1 MEPAPSIRAQRQKV
15 HLPALGILALDTAF
29 PRIPGDVGCA
39 ATFAFPVR
47 YQTVA
52 GATVDAFVH
61 RGDERLLQP
70 FIAAGRSLAAAGCIG
85 ITTTCGFLCR
95 WQQALAAE
103 LPVPI
108 LTSALLQLPAIER
121 MLPHGSRAGVVTYS
135 AADLTPETLAAAGA
149 KPDTPVAGVAPDG
162 YFGRTIREGR
172 ATLDRARM
180 SADVV
185 TAAQA
190 LVKAHRDIG
199 AIVLECANMPPYR
212 AAVAKAVGL
221 PVFDAV
227 SLIEWFYAALVGPAR
242 NYAPTDCGTTTPLL
256 QAEPDTRAVRR
267 LIRRI
272 P

>member
-1 MEPAPSIRAQRQKV
+1 MPP
-15 HLPALGILALDTAF
+15 LGILALDTSF

-47 YQTVA
+47 YQTVP
-52 GATVDAFVH
+52 GATVDQFVH
-61 RGDERLLQP
+61 CGDERLLRP
-70 FIAAGRSLAAAGCIG
+70 FIAAGRTLAAAGCIG
-85 ITTTCGFLCR
+85 VATTCGFLCR

-103 LPVPI
+103 LPVPV
-108 LTSALLQLPAIER
+108 LTSALLQLPLIER
-121 MLPHGSRAGVVTYS
+121 TLPRGSCVGVVTYS

-162 YFGRTIREGR
+162 YFARTIREGR

-185 TAAQA
+185 AAA
-190 LVKAHRDIG
+190 RTLVKVQRDIG

-212 AAVAKAVGL
+212 AAVTSAVGL

-227 SLIEWFYAALVGPAR
+227 SLIDWFYAALVGSAR
-242 NYAPTDCGTTTPLL
+242 NYGPTDCGTTTPL
-256 QAEPDTRAVRR
+256 PK
-267 LIRRI
+267 RI
-272 P
+272 AKAGRIV